1 MFSLGA
7 KIGHRS
13 LMRYFRQSLKF
24 DTTRKYKLTDRML
37 LPGKQLKELGWLGV
51 TGKIFKIL

>member
-1 MFSLGA
+1 MSFLGA

-24 DTTRKYKLTDRML
+24 DSTKKNKLSDHMI
-37 LPGKQLKELGWLGV
+37 LPGNQLKELGWIGV
-51 TGKIFKIL
+51 TG